1 MNQPSRRKVAAGIA
15 WSIPAITVGA
25 AAPAVAASQVS
36 PSINRS
42 FYITRSRSG
51 CSSGS
56 RLTVDSKNDG
66 TSYYQIVNVSPTS
79 SVTAVYA
86 SVLVNLSGLSFT
98 ETTGNW
104 SAVQQDS
111 QTYSYNGVTYYRYFA
126 KLQVAIPAPVNGT
139 ITVPSLSWVSNCTA
153 SLSNPVSVNGRGMV
167 TINGQD
173 IEQVGPFRTL

>member
-1 MNQPSRRKVAAGIA
+1 MADCPVRSVEQSPSFELRQEHPSR
-15 WSIPAITVGA
+15 T
-25 AAPAVAASQVS
+25 
-36 PSINRS
+36 
-42 FYITRSRSG
+42 
-51 CSSGS
+51 
-56 RLTVDSKNDG
+56 
-66 TSYYQIVNVSPTS
+66 
-79 SVTAVYA
+79 
-86 SVLVNLSGLSFT
+86 
-98 ETTGNW
+98 TTGNG

-111 QTYSYNGVTYYRYFA
+111 KTYSYNGATYYRYFA

>member
-1 MNQPSRRKVAAGIA
+1 MADCPVRSVEQSPSFELRQEHPSRI
-15 WSIPAITVGA
+15 
-25 AAPAVAASQVS
+25 
-36 PSINRS
+36 
-42 FYITRSRSG
+42 
-51 CSSGS
+51 
-56 RLTVDSKNDG
+56 
-66 TSYYQIVNVSPTS
+66 
-79 SVTAVYA
+79 
-86 SVLVNLSGLSFT
+86 
-98 ETTGNW
+98 TTGNW

>member
-42 FYITRSRSG
+42 FYITRSSSG

-56 RLTVDSKNDG
+56 RRLTVDSKNDG

-98 ETTGNW
+98 TTTGNW

-139 ITVPSLSWVSNCTA
+139 LTLPPLSWFINCTT
-153 SLSNPVSVNGRGMV
+153 SLLSQVSVNARGTESPRV
-167 TINGQD
+167 C
-173 IEQVGPFRTL
+173 